1 LICIKRR
8 ALGAALAMP
17 GSIRPREAK
26 INRPILM
33 VAMSHFDHSDLDG
46 RLLQLLL
53 AVIEEQSVT
62 RAALRL
68 GVTQSAVSHLLD
80 KLRAIVGDPLFVRSG
95 RGIVATARAEALAVH
110 ARVLLDD
117 MRRFSTAAVFD
128 PATLSTCITIAG
140 NELQRDVLFP
150 SLLARLRA
158 KAPGITM
165 RVIPSGAP
173 RAELLRDAACDL
185 IVTPRPP
192 DAADLMQKRLFEDRY
207 CVYFDA
213 ATRAAPATLDEY
225 LAAGHAT
232 VLHEPRRELDVDRH
246 LAEQGVQRRFVVRV
260 PGFSGIAPFLRGTE
274 LLATLPS
281 LLQRHVL
288 NGFATAPVP
297 VACPAMPMYMVWHLR
312 HQEDL
317 LHLWL
322 RAELEAVARA
332 V

>member
-1 LICIKRR
+1 
-8 ALGAALAMP
+8 
-17 GSIRPREAK
+17 
-26 INRPILM
+26 M

-46 RLLQLLL
+46 KLLQLLL

-62 RAALRL
+62 RAAQRL

-110 ARVLLDD
+110 ARRLLDD
-117 MRRFSTAAVFD
+117 MRRFTTAAAFD
-128 PATLSTCITIAG
+128 PATLTTCITIAG

-150 SLLARLRA
+150 PLLARLRA
-158 KAPGITM
+158 KASGVTM

-173 RAELLRDAACDL
+173 RAELLRDATCDL

-213 ATRAAPATLDEY
+213 AVRTAPATLAEY

-232 VLHEPRRELDVDRH
+232 VLHEPRRELDIDHH
-246 LAEQGVQRRFVVRV
+246 LAEQGLQRRFVVRV
-260 PGFSGIAPFLRGTE
+260 PGFSGIGPFLRGTD
-274 LLATLPS
+274 LLATLPG

-288 NGFATAPVP
+288 QGLATAPVP
-297 VACPAMPMYMVWHLR
+297 VACPTMPMYMVWHLR
-312 HQEDL
+312 HHEDP

-322 RAELEAVARA
+322 RAELEAVARG

>member
-1 LICIKRR
+1 M
-8 ALGAALAMP
+8 A
-17 GSIRPREAK
+17 
-26 INRPILM
+26 
-33 VAMSHFDHSDLDG
+33 AMSAFDHSDLDG
-46 RLLQLLL
+46 KLLQSLL

-62 RAALRL
+62 RAAQRL

-110 ARVLLDD
+110 ARRLLDD
-117 MRRFSTAAVFD
+117 MRRFTTAAAFD
-128 PATLSTCITIAG
+128 PASLSACITLAG
-140 NELQRDVLFP
+140 NDLQRDVLFP
-150 SLLARLRA
+150 PLLARLRA
-158 KAPGITM
+158 QAPGLTM

-173 RAELLRDAACDL
+173 RAELLRDADCDL

-213 ATRAAPATLDEY
+213 AQREAPLTLDAY

-232 VLHEPRRELDVDRH
+232 VLHEPRRELDIDRH

-260 PGFSGIAPFLRGTE
+260 PGFAGIGPFLRGTD
-274 LLATLPS
+274 LLATLPC
-281 LLQRHVL
+281 LLQRNAL
-288 NGFATAPVP
+288 QGFAVAAVP
-297 VACPAMPMYMVWHLR
+297 TPCPPMPMYMVWHLR
-312 HQEDL
+312 HQEDP

-322 RAELEAVARA
+322 RNELEAVARL

>member
-1 LICIKRR
+1 M
-8 ALGAALAMP
+8 A
-17 GSIRPREAK
+17 
-26 INRPILM
+26 
-33 VAMSHFDHSDLDG
+33 AMSHFDHSDLDG
-46 RLLQLLL
+46 KLLQLLL
-53 AVIEEQSVT
+53 AVIEEQSIT
-62 RAALRL
+62 RAAQRL

-95 RGIVATARAEALAVH
+95 RGIVATARAQALAVH
-110 ARVLLDD
+110 ARRLLDD
-117 MRRFSTAAVFD
+117 MRRFTTADAFD
-128 PATLSTCITIAG
+128 PHTLSACITIAG

-150 SLLARLRA
+150 PLLARLRA
-158 KAPGITM
+158 RAPGITM
-165 RVIPSGAP
+165 HVISSGAP
-173 RAELLRDAACDL
+173 RADLLRDAACDL

-213 ATRAAPATLDEY
+213 AVRSAPATLAEY

-260 PGFSGIAPFLRGTE
+260 PGFSGIGPFLRGSD
-274 LLATLPS
+274 LLATLPC

-288 NGFATAPVP
+288 QGFATASVP
-297 VACPAMPMYMVWHLR
+297 VACPPMPMYMVWHLR
-312 HQEDL
+312 HQEDP
-317 LHLWL
+317 LHAWL
-322 RAELEAVARA
+322 RGELELVARG